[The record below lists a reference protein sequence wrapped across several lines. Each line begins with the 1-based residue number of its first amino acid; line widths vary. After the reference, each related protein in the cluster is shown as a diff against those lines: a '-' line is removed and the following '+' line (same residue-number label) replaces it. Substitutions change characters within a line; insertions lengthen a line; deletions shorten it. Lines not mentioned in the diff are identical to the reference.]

1 MMSNEYA
8 IAAVTLTLRN
18 LLDQVKAL
26 RDSDTA
32 DELPADV
39 KPTAEILI
47 TNLPL
52 DEAYEFDQAKNQV
65 NLFLYHVE
73 HSAAWRNTDVPGRVK
88 NGETAHPPLALNLY
102 YLITAYGQDKNEII
116 GHLLLGKAM
125 SILHD
130 HPLLSREE
138 IRIAFAVANLHEQVE
153 RVRITPQPISLDEVS
168 KLWTGFQS
176 QYKLSVAYQVSVVL
190 IESKRPSRTPL
201 PVLMRG
207 QGDRGVLVQPFVVAP
222 FPVIESI
229 EYPANQIGAQQN
241 DILTITGRLLRG
253 DNVLVRFRNS
263 RLPAELTVAPDAGG
277 TDKKVTVRLPVDADN
292 WAPGLY
298 TAKVVVNAAGEPEK
312 ISNEFPFMLVPVI
325 TFPVAIGPLSPGTA
339 NNYLAEVTFTPKVRP
354 AQNAYLL
361 LGNREF
367 KSLPHPAIT
376 DKLQFELRD
385 VEDGK
390 YYLRLRVD
398 GADSLFIDATV
409 TPPVFRASN
418 EVILP

>member
-1 MMSNEYA
+1 MSNEYA

-18 LLDQVKAL
+18 LLDHVKTL
-26 RDSDTA
+26 RDGDEA
-32 DELPADV
+32 DALPADV

-73 HSAAWRNTDVPGRVK
+73 HSAAWRNTDIPGRVR
-88 NGETAHPPLALNLY
+88 NGESGHPPLALSLY
-102 YLITAYGQDKNEII
+102 YIITAYGQDKNEII

-125 SILHD
+125 SIMHD
-130 HPLLSREE
+130 HPLLGREE
-138 IRIAFAVANLHEQVE
+138 IEHAFAVAGLHDQIE

-207 QGDRGVLVQPFVVAP
+207 QGDRGVLVQPFVTPP
-222 FPVIESI
+222 FPLIESV
-229 EYPANQIGAQQN
+229 EYPLKQIGAQQG
-241 DILTITGRLLRG
+241 DILTFTGSLLLG
-253 DNVLVRFRNS
+253 DVVVVRFRNS
-263 RLPAELTVAPDAGG
+263 RLPAELTVAPEAGA
-277 TDKKVTVRLPVDADN
+277 TQKEIKVKLPVDANN

-298 TAKVVVNAAGEPEK
+298 TARVVVNTAGEPEK
-312 ISNEFPFMLVPVI
+312 VSNEVPFMLVPI
-325 TFPVAIGPLSPGTA
+325 ISFPVAIGPLSPA
-339 NNYLAEVTFTPKVRP
+339 APENYLAEVTFSPNIRP
-354 AQNAYLL
+354 SQNAYLL
-361 LGNREF
+361 MGNKEF
-367 KSLPHPAIT
+367 KALPHVATT
-376 DKLQFELRD
+376 DKLQFELHD
-385 VEDGK
+385 LEDGK

-409 TPPVFRASN
+409 TPPVFKANN
-418 EVILP
+418 EITVP